1 MLDSQGRRVLF
12 RIRSIIHKFR
22 RCREWRAWLKAQ
34 CQAAGIKFRELQLDM
49 PVRWNSSWT
58 MLDIFLLLEKAIR
71 AVLLLHC
78 HEMEK
83 FVVDKLLLEE
93 ED

>member
-1 MLDSQGRRVLF
+1 
-12 RIRSIIHKFR
+12 
-22 RCREWRAWLKAQ
+22 
-34 CQAAGIKFRELQLDM
+34 M

-71 AVLLLHC
+71 AILLLHC
-78 HEMEK
+78 HEIEK